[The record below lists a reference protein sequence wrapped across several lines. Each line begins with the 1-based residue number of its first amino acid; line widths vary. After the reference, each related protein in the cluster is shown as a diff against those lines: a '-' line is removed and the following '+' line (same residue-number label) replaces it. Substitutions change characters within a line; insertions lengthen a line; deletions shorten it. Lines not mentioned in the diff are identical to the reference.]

1 MKGSAYMAA
10 SALFKKQR
18 NKAGLALQEDAL
30 RYIEVEG
37 TLSKPRVVKRVT
49 VPSGGKAIRK
59 NSLVDPGELLSPLQ
73 NMKARMGGF
82 KVPVAFSLPS
92 RDILIRVIEM
102 PELEMNDAREAL
114 QWDFEKYFPYA
125 FSDAAVDISKVENPL
140 KGEPGTMS
148 VLVAACRL
156 RTVESVMRLA
166 ATAGMQLATIEPEN
180 VAMFR
185 AALGP
190 TLSFPGGYLAVFAE
204 NGVSQLILGYKDNG
218 VLYRTSLIDIN
229 TVEEEQK
236 DFTALVREIG
246 NTLTFA
252 RNQYKELQVEHIMLG
267 GHFVGEAGLK
277 DVIEETTGLKV
288 LVSDPWSPWGIPVP
302 SDDALGWE
310 TAVGLAVRELS

>member
-1 MKGSAYMAA
+1 LGA
-10 SALFKKQR
+10 S
-18 NKAGLALQEDAL
+18 
-30 RYIEVEG
+30 I
-37 TLSKPRVVKRVT
+37 
-49 VPSGGKAIRK
+49 
-59 NSLVDPGELLSPLQ
+59 
-73 NMKARMGGF
+73 GGF
-82 KVPVAFSLPS
+82 KVPVALSIPS
-92 RDILIRVIEM
+92 RDILIRVIEL
-102 PELEMNDAREAL
+102 PELEMDDAREAL

-125 FSDAAVDISKVENPL
+125 FSDAAVDISRVENPL
-140 KGEPGTMS
+140 KGEPGMMS

-166 ATAGMQLATIEPEN
+166 ATAGMPLATIEPEN

-218 VLYRTSLIDIN
+218 VLYRTSLVDVG
-229 TVEEEQK
+229 TADEEQK
-236 DFTALVREIG
+236 DFSALVREIG

-252 RNQYKELQVEHIMLG
+252 RNQYRELQLEHIMLG
-267 GHFVGEAGLK
+267 GAFAGDAGLK
-277 DVIEETTGLKV
+277 GVIEETTGLKV
-288 LVSDPWSPWGIPVP
+288 LVADPWSPWGIPVP

>member
-1 MKGSAYMAA
+1 MAA
-10 SALFKKQR
+10 SALFKKTR
-18 NKAGLALQEDAL
+18 NKAGLALHEDDL
-30 RYIEVEG
+30 RYIELEG
-37 TLSKPRVVKRVT
+37 NLSRLRVAKKVS
-49 VPSGGKAIRK
+49 VPSGGNGIRK
-59 NSLVDPGELLSPLQ
+59 NSLVDAGELLAATQTLGS
-73 NMKARMGGF
+73 RIGGF
-82 KVPVAFSLPS
+82 KTPVAVSVPS
-92 RDILIRVIEM
+92 RDILIRVVDL
-102 PELEMNDAREAL
+102 PELEMDDAPEAL

-125 FSDAAVDISKVENPL
+125 FSDAAVDISRVENPL
-140 KGEPGTMS
+140 KGEPGMMS

-166 ATAGMQLATIEPEN
+166 ATAGMPLATIEPEN

-218 VLYRTSLIDIN
+218 VLYRTSLVDVG
-229 TVEEEQK
+229 TADEEQK
-236 DFTALVREIG
+236 DFSALVREIG

-252 RNQYKELQVEHIMLG
+252 RNQYRELQLEHIMLG
-267 GHFVGEAGLK
+267 GAFAGDAGLK
-277 DVIEETTGLKV
+277 GVIEETTGLKV
-288 LVSDPWSPWGIPVP
+288 LVADPWSPWGIPVP